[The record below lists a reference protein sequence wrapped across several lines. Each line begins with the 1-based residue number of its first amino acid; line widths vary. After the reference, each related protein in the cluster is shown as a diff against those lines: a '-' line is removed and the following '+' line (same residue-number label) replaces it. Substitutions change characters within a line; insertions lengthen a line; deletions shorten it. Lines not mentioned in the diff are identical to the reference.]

1 MYLQDANKLDVKK
14 VLINAKAIISKPGSW
29 VQGTYRSHNHTCFC
43 GLGALATAMVCEYK
57 GVDPATADLHAIMDD
72 EMVGWVQQTVAGEL
86 LATVVGLHPVAQGFQ
101 RFNDVEGRTQ
111 IEVLEAFDKA
121 IAAA

>member
-1 MYLQDANKLDVKK
+1 MYLQEANKLDVKK
-14 VLINAKAIISKPGSW
+14 VLTNAKAIISKPGSW

-57 GVDPATADLHAIMDD
+57 GVDPATADLHAVMNN

-86 LATVVGLHPVAQGFQ
+86 LATVVGVDPEDGFQ

>member
-1 MYLQDANKLDVKK
+1 MWNQEADALDIKK
-14 VLINAKAIISKPGSW
+14 VLTNAKAIISKPGSW

-57 GVDPATADLHAIMDD
+57 GVDPATADLHAVMNN
-72 EMVGWVQQTVAGEL
+72 EMVGWVQDTKAGKL
-86 LATVVGLHPVAQGFQ
+86 LATVVGVDPVDEGFQ